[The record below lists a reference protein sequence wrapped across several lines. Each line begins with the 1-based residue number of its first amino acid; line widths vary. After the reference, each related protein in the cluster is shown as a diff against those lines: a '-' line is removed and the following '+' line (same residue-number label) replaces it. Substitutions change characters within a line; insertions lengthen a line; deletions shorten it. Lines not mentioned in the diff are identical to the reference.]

1 MNPLLQ
7 IFDKYSTSFDSAE
20 SKAQFRRLFSE
31 LEKALLVA
39 ESNYSRE
46 DGDELPGI
54 LSTEVAV
61 KFLRDAAEIDR
72 PLPAPIFNVSVTG
85 LITLVWKKSGSR
97 LEIIISKNKAQ
108 IIGSRSCEFRLA
120 SLVEEL
126 PEAESKIKDN
136 LRELAVA

>member
-1 MNPLLQ
+1 M
-7 IFDKYSTSFDSAE
+7 
-20 SKAQFRRLFSE
+20 
-31 LEKALLVA
+31 A